1 MCSLPNFSESG
12 YAVLRELGHNMAGGR
27 VVYLAKILG
36 FF

>member
-1 MCSLPNFSESG
+1 MSNLPNFPQSG